1 MNFDFLTDPFFLN
14 LLVQGLFTTLGLA
27 FAAVFLGSVLA
38 LFLAIVRMS
47 KKRFFKFLATA
58 YVEIIRGT
66 PIVVQ
71 LIIVY
76 AVFNLPVILVGNQDV
91 SLFIPGIITLFI
103 NSSAYV
109 SEVVRAGVEA
119 VDRGQ
124 TEAGRSLGLSGAETF
139 RKIVLPQ
146 AVKNIL
152 PALGNEFV
160 TLIKETSVLSFLGVA
175 ELTYQGKMIQ
185 SATYSILEVYLVI
198 ALFYFLLTFPTSKL
212 MTRFERRLKKAD
224 GK

>member
-27 FAAVFLGSVLA
+27 FAAVLLGSVLA

-47 KKRFFKFLATA
+47 KNRFFIFLATA

-119 VDRGQ
+119 VDKGQ

-198 ALFYFLLTFPTSKL
+198 AVFYFLLTFPTSKL
-212 MTRFERRLKKAD
+212 MAKFERRLKKAD

>member
-14 LLVQGLFTTLGLA
+14 LLFQGLFTTLGLA

-38 LFLAIVRMS
+38 LGLAVVRMS
-47 KKRFFKFLATA
+47 KWRVAKVLATA
-58 YVEIIRGT
+58 YVELIRGT

-76 AVFNLPVILVGNQDV
+76 AVFNLPVILVGSVDF

-103 NSSAYV
+103 NSSAYM

-119 VDRGQ
+119 VDKGQ
-124 TEAGRSLGLSGAETF
+124 TEAGRSLGLNASQTF
-139 RKIVLPQ
+139 QKIVLPQ
-146 AVKNIL
+146 AIKNIL

-175 ELTYQGKMIQ
+175 ELTYQGKMVQ

-198 ALFYFLLTFPTSKL
+198 ALFYFVLTFPTSKL
-212 MTRFERRLKKAD
+212 IAHFERKLKIAD

>member
-14 LLVQGLFTTLGLA
+14 LLFQGLFTTLGLA
-27 FAAVFLGSVLA
+27 FSAVLFGSVLA
-38 LFLAIVRMS
+38 LCLAVVRMS
-47 KKRFFKFLATA
+47 KQRFLKAVATA
-58 YVEIIRGT
+58 YVELIRGT

-76 AVFNLPVILVGNQDV
+76 AIFNLPVILVGNLDV
-91 SLFIPGIITLFI
+91 SLFIPGVITLFI
-103 NSSAYV
+103 NSSAYL

-119 VDRGQ
+119 VDKGQ
-124 TEAGRSLGLSGAETF
+124 TEAGRSLGLNASETF

-146 AVKNIL
+146 AIKNIL

-198 ALFYFLLTFPTSKL
+198 AVFYFLLTFPTSKL
-212 MTRFERRLKKAD
+212 MAKFERRLKKAD

>member
-1 MNFDFLTDPFFLN
+1 MNFRFLTDPFFIN
-14 LLVQGLFTTLGLA
+14 LLFQGLFTTLGLA
-27 FAAVFLGSVLA
+27 FAAVALGSVLA
-38 LFLAIVRMS
+38 LVLAIIRMS
-47 KKRFFKFLATA
+47 KNKLAKALVVA
-58 YVEIIRGT
+58 YVELIRGT

-76 AVFNLPVILVGNQDV
+76 ALFNLPVLLVGNLDV

-103 NSSAYV
+103 NSSAYM

-124 TEAGRSLGLSGAETF
+124 TEAGRSLGLTAAQTF

-146 AVKNIL
+146 AIKNIL

-175 ELTYQGKMIQ
+175 ELTYQAKMVQ
-185 SATYSILEVYLVI
+185 SATYSIIEVYIVI
-198 ALFYFLLTFPTSKL
+198 AVLYFALTFPTSKL
-212 MTRFERRLKKAD
+212 IAYFERRMKKAD
-224 GK
+224 AK